1 VEGVDTIRT
10 KVTGNRAWSG
20 GGDVVLGLSRVT
32 EGWGWLGLLRLGLAA
47 AMAVYAVTYHPQ
59 PSRHVPAALPE
70 LALLLAAV
78 PAVFGAIQVL
88 PRFRHSTAFAMAAVP
103 PDAAAVLATLAL
115 YAFDPRRYVLALVV
129 VVQAEAGVVLGLRW
143 GLAAWAAISAAYVA
157 VEVLS
162 SQETGVSALPA
173 EVGIRIGIGLIITLA
188 GAYMSKELSG
198 ERRRRALEQEQT
210 MRSLQEA
217 EARFRSLVER
227 NPVVTYTQAGDES
240 GRIVYVSPQLET
252 LTGYRPEDWMGRPE
266 AMHEAIDPEDR
277 DRVLALRRRALSSG
291 DAVRQEYR
299 LLTPDG
305 RTVWVRDEATP
316 VGGER
321 GRPRFWQ
328 GVIVD
333 ITDRKLAE
341 EKVAYLAYHD
351 ALTGLPNRTLFEE
364 LVSAAVARA
373 SRSGGVV
380 AVLYLDLDRFKE
392 VNDTL
397 GHNAGDEV
405 LRQVAERLRSTI
417 RAADSLARRGGDE
430 FLVLLSDLHGQTDEG
445 GQPVAPVDHALGVA
459 DRIHREL
466 AAPFVV
472 SDHEFRVTTSV
483 GASLFPLTA
492 ADGMEMIEQADAAM
506 YESKRLGSG
515 KTVVYGDAASGVGE

>member
-1 VEGVDTIRT
+1 
-10 KVTGNRAWSG
+10 
-20 GGDVVLGLSRVT
+20 
-32 EGWGWLGLLRLGLAA
+32 
-47 AMAVYAVTYHPQ
+47 
-59 PSRHVPAALPE
+59 
-70 LALLLAAV
+70 
-78 PAVFGAIQVL
+78 
-88 PRFRHSTAFAMAAVP
+88 
-103 PDAAAVLATLAL
+103 
-115 YAFDPRRYVLALVV
+115 

-143 GLAAWAAISAAYVA
+143 GLGAWAAISGAYVA

-162 SQETGVSALPA
+162 SQETGVAALPA
-173 EVGIRIGIGLIITLA
+173 EVGIRIGIGLMITLA

-227 NPVVTYTQAGDES
+227 NPVVTYTQAADES
-240 GRIVYVSPQLET
+240 GRIVYVSPQLES
-252 LTGYRPEDWMGRPE
+252 LTGYRPEDWMQRPN
-266 AMHEAIDPEDR
+266 AMLEAIDPEDR
-277 DRVLALRRRALSSG
+277 DKVLAARRRMSSG
-291 DAVRQEYR
+291 DVVRQEYR
-299 LLTPDG
+299 LVTRDG

-316 VGGER
+316 VAGER

-351 ALTGLPNRTLFEE
+351 PLTGLPNRTLFEE
-364 LVSAAVARA
+364 LVGAAVARA

-380 AVLYLDLDRFKE
+380 AVLYVDLDRFKE

-405 LRQVAERLRSTI
+405 LRQVAERLRASI

-430 FLVLLSDLHGQTDEG
+430 FLVLLSDLHSQTDEG
-445 GQPVAPVDHALGVA
+445 GHPVAPVDHALAVA
-459 DRIHREL
+459 DRIHHEL
-466 AAPFVV
+466 TPPFVV
-472 SDHEFRVTTSV
+472 SDHEFPVTASV
-483 GASLFPLTA
+483 GASLYPLTA
-492 ADGMEMIEQADAAM
+492 GDGLEMIEQADAAM

-515 KTVVYGDAASGVGE
+515 KTVVYGDAGSGIGN